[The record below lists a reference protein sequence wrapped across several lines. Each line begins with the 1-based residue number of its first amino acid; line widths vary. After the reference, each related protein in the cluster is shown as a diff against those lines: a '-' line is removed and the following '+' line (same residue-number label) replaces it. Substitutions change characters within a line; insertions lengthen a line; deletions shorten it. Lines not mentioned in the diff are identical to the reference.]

1 MCLNKIFNMYICSR
15 EFICLLYF
23 IVFLVFIKEISLK
36 RDVYLIFFFLGIVL
50 LLDVCVGVNVGIVI
64 MCFMQDM
71 VVDLMDQM
79 MVDEIYKVEL
89 CNLVFGDYV
98 RIKLE
103 VEKIVLVKYG
113 L

>member
-1 MCLNKIFNMYICSR
+1 
-15 EFICLLYF
+15 
-23 IVFLVFIKEISLK
+23 
-36 RDVYLIFFFLGIVL
+36 
-50 LLDVCVGVNVGIVI
+50 
-64 MCFMQDM
+64 
-71 VVDLMDQM
+71 

-113 L
+113 LWLKNGIFNYMVYVVFFEKKIIYFNVLIFLYINVKWLFLIILLFWVNKYC

>member
-1 MCLNKIFNMYICSR
+1 M
-15 EFICLLYF
+15 
-23 IVFLVFIKEISLK
+23 
-36 RDVYLIFFFLGIVL
+36 IFFFLGIVL
-50 LLDVCVGVNVGIVI
+50 LLDVCVGVNVGIII

-89 CNLVFGDYV
+89 SNLVFGDYV

>member
-1 MCLNKIFNMYICSR
+1 
-15 EFICLLYF
+15 
-23 IVFLVFIKEISLK
+23 
-36 RDVYLIFFFLGIVL
+36 
-50 LLDVCVGVNVGIVI
+50 
-64 MCFMQDM
+64 
-71 VVDLMDQM
+71 

-113 L
+113 LWLKNGIFNYMVYVVFFEKKIIYFNVLIFLYINVKWLFVK

>member
-1 MCLNKIFNMYICSR
+1 
-15 EFICLLYF
+15 
-23 IVFLVFIKEISLK
+23 
-36 RDVYLIFFFLGIVL
+36 
-50 LLDVCVGVNVGIVI
+50 
-64 MCFMQDM
+64 
-71 VVDLMDQM
+71 

-113 L
+113 LWLKNGIFNYMVYVVFFEKKIIYFNVLIFLYIIV

>member
-1 MCLNKIFNMYICSR
+1 
-15 EFICLLYF
+15 
-23 IVFLVFIKEISLK
+23 
-36 RDVYLIFFFLGIVL
+36 
-50 LLDVCVGVNVGIVI
+50 
-64 MCFMQDM
+64 
-71 VVDLMDQM
+71 

-113 L
+113 LWLKNGIFNYMVYVVFFEKKIFILMY

>member
-1 MCLNKIFNMYICSR
+1 
-15 EFICLLYF
+15 
-23 IVFLVFIKEISLK
+23 
-36 RDVYLIFFFLGIVL
+36 
-50 LLDVCVGVNVGIVI
+50 
-64 MCFMQDM
+64 
-71 VVDLMDQM
+71 

-113 L
+113 LWLKNGIINYMVYVVFFEKKFIYFNVLIFLYINVKWLFVIILLFRVNSIVKELL